1 MSVNDLTLAKNL
13 TVRANDLCV
22 GLETGEAPILEMV
35 TGVTRDLL
43 VWWFAQG
50 HIDAREYNYH
60 PGQRQAILN
69 AIYAHEGL
77 KAPLPKDLYAELAA
91 DELLAS
97 AGLIKELS
105 LPKNAHPKYCMKMAT
120 GTGKTWVLQA
130 LLIWQYLNAKH
141 HDGQDTGT
149 SFSTNFLIVAPG
161 LIVYDRLL
169 VAFLGKEHE
178 GKRNFETSDLA
189 KYQSLFVPDTY
200 RLEIFS
206 FVQSAVATKE
216 DIGRKVTGGGLIAIT
231 NWHLLAGLEEVLS
244 EGEVIDPGQ
253 AIEPDQVVKS
263 VFPLR
268 PGKSAGNDLNQL
280 DQKFLRGGELQYLAD
295 LEHLVVFND
304 EAHHIHSVKKAD
316 ENTEV
321 EWQKSLTYIAAGKG
335 KHFVQV
341 DFSATPYNQIGS
353 GKSLAKAMFPHIVV
367 DFDLKTAMRAGL
379 VKSLVLDKRKEIA
392 SLELDFKAER
402 DEKNN
407 VIGLSDGQ
415 RVMLRAGLTKL
426 KKLEEDFARLDSQRR
441 PKMMV
446 VCEDTEVTPYVEGFF
461 RAEGLSD
468 EEFLRVDSGRKGE
481 LKKEDWN
488 RVREHLFDMDRHAQ
502 PRVII
507 SVLMLREGF
516 DVNNICVIVPLRS
529 TQAQILLEQ
538 TIGRGLRLM
547 WRDAEYAETKAENRQ
562 LIRQSKEPNSLIDV
576 LSIIEHP
583 AFMEFYAELMKEGL
597 VGETTDEAPGG
608 GATGDLIP
616 VGLREGYEEYDIG
629 IPFIL
634 EEEEETVSRK
644 DIALEKLAPFEG
656 FTLAQLKN
664 LVGKGD
670 KFTSHD
676 VETGKMFGDYRVD
689 GGIMTATGYNDYI
702 ARLVNR
708 VSLMLTEPLTES
720 KRSYANM
727 AKFPYMQ
734 IEKPQLAGLADRY
747 IRQRLF
753 GSEFAPLEDENWRM
767 LLLDP
772 VATHVITQLARA
784 IMAAEETRIEGETVV
799 NHRYLSEVAKLS
811 MRESF
816 SVEVVKCIYPRLPF
830 PSQSGN
836 LEKNFILWA
845 DADSTV
851 DAFCKINEQRHH
863 FTRLRYLKDDGL
875 PAFYSPDFIVRS
887 KDCIYLVETKAKG
900 QISHPNVQRKKMA
913 AVNWCA
919 NINRLPTEKRAE
931 REWHYVLLSEA
942 TFYEWRDK
950 NARMAEMLDFAR
962 LREQAGAVQANLL

>member
-13 TVRANDLCV
+13 TARVNDLCV

-35 TGVTRDLL
+35 AGVTRDLL

-69 AIYAHEGL
+69 AIYAHEVL
-77 KAPLPKDLYAELAA
+77 RAPLPKDLYAELAA

-97 AGLIKELS
+97 AGLTKELS
-105 LPKNAHPKYCMKMAT
+105 AAKNAHPKYCMKMAT

-141 HDGQDTGT
+141 HDRQDTGA

-169 VAFLGKEHE
+169 DAFLGKEHE
-178 GKRNFETSDLA
+178 GERNFETSDLA

-206 FVQSAVATKE
+206 FVQSAIATKE
-216 DIGRKVTGGGLIAIT
+216 EIGRKVTGGGLIAIT
-231 NWHLLAGLEEVLS
+231 NWHLLAGLEEVLN
-244 EGEVIDPGQ
+244 EEAVVDPGQ
-253 AIEPDQVVKS
+253 AIEPDQVVES

-280 DQKFLRGGELQYLAD
+280 DQNYVRGSELQYLAN
-295 LEHLVVFND
+295 LESLVVFND
-304 EAHHIHSVKKAD
+304 EAHHIHAVKKAD

-321 EWQKSLTYIAAGKG
+321 EWQKSLIYIAEGKG

-353 GKSLAKAMFPHIVV
+353 GKSLTKAMFPHIVV

-392 SLELDFKAER
+392 SLEFDFKAER
-402 DEKNN
+402 DEKGN

-426 KKLEEDFARLDSQRR
+426 KKLEEDFARLDQNRR

-446 VCEDTEVTPYVEGFF
+446 MCEDTEVTPYVEEFF

-468 EEFLRVDSGRKGE
+468 EEFLRVDSGKKGE
-481 LKKEDWN
+481 LKKDDWD
-488 RVREHLFDMDRHAQ
+488 RVRERLFDVDRHPQ

-547 WRDAEYAETKAENRQ
+547 WRESEYADTKTENRQ
-562 LIRQSKEPNSLIDV
+562 LIRQGKEPSSLIDV

-597 VGETTDEAPGG
+597 IGEMTDEAPGG
-608 GATGDLIP
+608 GATGDLIS
-616 VGLREGYEEYDIG
+616 VGLREGYEEYDIA

-644 DIALEKLAPFEG
+644 DIALEKLAPFDG

-689 GGIMTATGYNDYI
+689 GGVMTATGYNDYI

-727 AKFPYMQ
+727 TKFPYMQ
-734 IEKPQLAGLADRY
+734 IEKPKLAGLADRY

-753 GSEFAPLEDENWRM
+753 SVEFAPLEDENWRM
-767 LLLDP
+767 LLLDS

-799 NHRYLSEVAKLS
+799 NHRYLSEVGKLS

-816 SVEVVKCIYPRLPF
+816 SMEVVKCIYSR
-830 PSQSGN
+830 
-836 LEKNFILWA
+836 
-845 DADSTV
+845 
-851 DAFCKINEQRHH
+851 
-863 FTRLRYLKDDGL
+863 
-875 PAFYSPDFIVRS
+875 
-887 KDCIYLVETKAKG
+887 
-900 QISHPNVQRKKMA
+900 
-913 AVNWCA
+913 
-919 NINRLPTEKRAE
+919 
-931 REWHYVLLSEA
+931 
-942 TFYEWRDK
+942 
-950 NARMAEMLDFAR
+950 
-962 LREQAGAVQANLL
+962 

>member
-1 MSVNDLTLAKNL
+1 MSINDLTLAKNL
-13 TVRANDLCV
+13 TARVNDLCV
-22 GLETGEAPILEMV
+22 GLGTGEAPILEMV

-43 VWWFAQG
+43 VWWFGQG

-69 AIYAHEGL
+69 AIYAHEVL

-97 AGLIKELS
+97 AGLAKELS
-105 LPKNAHPKYCMKMAT
+105 APKNAHPKYCMKMAT

-141 HDGQDTGT
+141 HDGQDTGAT
-149 SFSTNFLIVAPG
+149 FSTNFLIVAPG

-169 VAFLGKEHE
+169 DAFLGKKHE
-178 GKRNFETSDLA
+178 GERNFETSDLA
-189 KYQSLFVPDTY
+189 KFQSLFVPDTY
-200 RLEIFS
+200 RQEIFS
-206 FVQSAVATKE
+206 FVQGGVATKE
-216 DIGRKVTGGGLIAIT
+216 EIGRKVTGGGLIAIT

-244 EGEVIDPGQ
+244 EEAVVDPGQ

-268 PGKSAGNDLNQL
+268 PGKSTGNDLNQL
-280 DQKFLRGGELQYLAD
+280 DQNYVRGSELQYLAD
-295 LEHLVVFND
+295 LASLVVFND
-304 EAHHIHSVKKAD
+304 EAHRIHAVKKAG
-316 ENTEV
+316 ETTEV
-321 EWQKSLTYIAAGKG
+321 EWQKSLIYIAEGKG

-353 GKSLAKAMFPHIVV
+353 GKNLTKAMFPHIVV
-367 DFDLKTAMRAGL
+367 DYDLKTAMKAGL

-402 DEKNN
+402 DEKGK

-426 KKLEEDFARLDSQRR
+426 KKLEEDFARLDPQRR

-446 VCEDTEVTPYVEGFF
+446 MCEDTDVSPFVEEFF
-461 RAEGLSD
+461 RAEGLRD
-468 EEFLRVDSGRKGE
+468 DEFLRVDSGKKDE
-481 LKKEDWN
+481 LKKDDWD
-488 RVREHLFDMDRHAQ
+488 RVRERLFDVDRHPQ

-547 WRDAEYAETKAENRQ
+547 WREAEYTDTKTENRQ
-562 LIRQSKEPNSLIDV
+562 LIRQGKEPDSLIDV
-576 LSIIEHP
+576 LSIVEHP

-597 VGETTDEAPGG
+597 VGETTDEAPGSG
-608 GATGDLIP
+608 TTGDLIP

-644 DIALEKLAPFEG
+644 EVALEKLAPFGG
-656 FTLAQLKN
+656 FTLAQLKS

-708 VSLMLTEPLTES
+708 VSLMLSEPLT
-720 KRSYANM
+720 KRSYANKD
-727 AKFPYMQ
+727 KFPYMQ
-734 IEKPQLAGLADRY
+734 IEKPKLAGLAERY

-753 GSEFAPLEDENWRM
+753 GGEFMPLEDENWRV

-784 IMAAEETRIEGETVV
+784 IMSVEETRIEGEMVV

-816 SVEVVKCIYPRLPF
+816 SVEVDKCIYPRLPY

-836 LEKNFILWA
+836 LEKSFILWA

-851 DAFCKINEQRHH
+851 EAFCKINEQRHD
-863 FTRLRYLKDDGL
+863 FARLRYLKDDGL

-887 KDCIYLVETKAKG
+887 EDCLYLVETKAKG
-900 QISHPNVQRKKMA
+900 QISHPNVQRKKVA

-919 NINRLPTEKRAE
+919 NINRLPADKRGD

-962 LREQAGAVQANLL
+962 LREQVGLLQARLL

>member
-13 TVRANDLCV
+13 TARVNDLCV
-22 GLETGEAPILEMV
+22 GLEAGEAPILEMV

-50 HIDAREYNYH
+50 HVDAREHNYH

-69 AIYAHEGL
+69 AIYAYEML

-97 AGLIKELS
+97 AGLMKELS

-149 SFSTNFLIVAPG
+149 TFSPNFLIVAPG

-169 VAFLGKEHE
+169 DAFLGKEHE
-178 GKRNFETSDLA
+178 GARNFETSDLA
-189 KYQSLFVPDTY
+189 KFQSLFVPETY
-200 RLEIFS
+200 RQEIFS

-216 DIGRKVTGGGLIAIT
+216 EIGRKVTGGGLIAIT
-231 NWHLLAGLEEVLS
+231 NWHLLAGLEEVLN
-244 EGEVIDPGQ
+244 EEAVIDPGR
-253 AIEPDQVVKS
+253 AIELDQVVES
-263 VFPLR
+263 VLPVR
-268 PGKSAGNDLNQL
+268 PGKSTGNDLNQL
-280 DQKFLRGGELQYLAD
+280 DQKYLRGSELQYLAD
-295 LEHLVVFND
+295 LESLVVFND

-321 EWQKSLTYIAAGKG
+321 EWQKSLTYIAEGKG

-353 GKSLAKAMFPHIVV
+353 GKSLTKTMFPHIVV
-367 DFDLKTAMRAGL
+367 DFDLKTAMRTGL

-392 SLELDFKAER
+392 SLDLDFKAER
-402 DEKNN
+402 DEKGG

-415 RVMLRAGLTKL
+415 RVMLRTGLTKL
-426 KKLEEDFARLDSQRR
+426 KKLEEDFARLDPLQR

-446 VCEDTEVTPYVEGFF
+446 MCEDTEVTPYVEEFF

-481 LKKEDWN
+481 LKKEDWA

-502 PRVII
+502 PRVIV

-547 WRDAEYAETKAENRQ
+547 WRGAEYAEAKAENRK
-562 LIRQSKEPNSLIDV
+562 LIRQGKEPSSLIDV

-597 VGETTDEAPGG
+597 VGETTDEAPDG
-608 GATGDLIP
+608 GATGDLIS
-616 VGLREGYEEYDIG
+616 VGLREGYQEFDIG

-634 EEEEETVSRK
+634 EEEEETVSHK
-644 DIALEKLAPFEG
+644 DIPLEKLAPFEG

-689 GGIMTATGYNDYI
+689 GGVMTATGYNDYI

-708 VSLMLTEPLTES
+708 VSLMLSVPLT
-720 KRSYANM
+720 KRGYANENR
-727 AKFPYMQ
+727 FPYMQ
-734 IEKPQLAGLADRY
+734 IEKPKLAGLADRY

-753 GSEFAPLEDENWRM
+753 GGGEFAPLEDENWRI

-784 IMAAEETRIEGETVV
+784 IMAAEEIRVEGETVV
-799 NHRYLSEVAKLS
+799 NHRYLSEVANLS

-816 SVEVVKCIYPRLPF
+816 SVEVVKCIYPRLPY

-900 QISHPNVQRKKMA
+900 QVSHPNVQRKKMA
-913 AVNWCA
+913 AVNWCG
-919 NINRLPTEKRAE
+919 NTNRLPAEKRAK

-962 LREQAGAVQANLL
+962 LRGQTGAAQASLL

>member
-13 TVRANDLCV
+13 TTRVNDLCV

-50 HIDAREYNYH
+50 HVDAREYNYH
-60 PGQRQAILN
+60 SGQRQAILN
-69 AIYAHEGL
+69 AIYAHEVL

-105 LPKNAHPKYCMKMAT
+105 APKNAHPKYCMKMAT

-130 LLIWQYLNAKH
+130 LLIWQYLNAKRH
-141 HDGQDTGT
+141 EAQDTGT
-149 SFSTNFLIVAPG
+149 TFSPNFLIVAPG

-169 VAFLGKEHE
+169 DAFLGKEHE
-178 GKRNFETSDLA
+178 GERNFETSDLA
-189 KYQSLFVPDTY
+189 KFQSLFVPDTY
-200 RLEIFS
+200 RQEIFS
-206 FVQSAVATKE
+206 FVQGAVATKE
-216 DIGRKVTGGGLIAIT
+216 EIGRKVTGGGLIAIT
-231 NWHLLAGLEEVLS
+231 NWHLLAGLEEVLN
-244 EGEVIDPGQ
+244 EEAVVDPGQ
-253 AIEPDQVVKS
+253 AIEPDQVVES
-263 VFPLR
+263 VLPVR
-268 PGKSAGNDLNQL
+268 PGKSTGNDLNQL
-280 DQKFLRGGELQYLAD
+280 DQKYLRGSELQYLAD
-295 LEHLVVFND
+295 LESLVVFND
-304 EAHHIHSVKKAD
+304 EAHHIHAVKKAD

-321 EWQKSLTYIAAGKG
+321 EWQKSLTYIANDKG
-335 KHFVQV
+335 KYFVQV

-353 GKSLAKAMFPHIVV
+353 GKSLTKAMFPHIVV
-367 DFDLKTAMRAGL
+367 DFDLKTAMRTGL

-392 SLELDFKAER
+392 SLDLDFKAER
-402 DEKNN
+402 DEKGR

-426 KKLEEDFARLDSQRR
+426 KKLEEDFARLDPLQR

-446 VCEDTEVTPYVEGFF
+446 MCEDTEATPYVEEFF

-481 LKKEDWN
+481 LKKEDWA

-502 PRVII
+502 PRVIV

-547 WRDAEYAETKAENRQ
+547 WRGVEYAEVKAENRK
-562 LIRQSKEPNSLIDV
+562 LIRQGKEPSSLIDV

-597 VGETTDEAPGG
+597 VGEMTDEAPDG
-608 GATGDLIP
+608 GATGDLIS
-616 VGLREGYEEYDIG
+616 VGLREWYQEFDIG

-644 DIALEKLAPFEG
+644 DIPLEELAPFVG
-656 FTLAQLKN
+656 FTFTQLKN

-676 VETGKMFGDYRVD
+676 VETGRMFGDYRVD

-708 VSLMLTEPLTES
+708 VSLMLSVPLT
-720 KRSYANM
+720 KRGYANEN
-727 AKFPYMQ
+727 KFPYMQ
-734 IEKPQLAGLADRY
+734 IEKPKLAGLADRY

-753 GSEFAPLEDENWRM
+753 GGEFAPLEDENWRL

-772 VATHVITQLARA
+772 VATHVVTQLARA
-784 IMAAEETRIEGETVV
+784 IMAAEEICIEGETVV
-799 NHRYLSEVAKLS
+799 NHRYLSEVANLS
-811 MRESF
+811 MRGSF
-816 SVEVVKCIYPRLPF
+816 SVEVVKCIYPRLPY
-830 PSQSGN
+830 PSQSGI

-887 KDCIYLVETKAKG
+887 EDCIYLVETKAKG
-900 QISHPNVQRKKMA
+900 QVSHPNVQRKKMA

-919 NINRLPTEKRAE
+919 NINRLSAEKRAN
-931 REWHYVLLSEA
+931 REWHYVLLSEV

-962 LREQAGAVQANLL
+962 LREQAGAVQASLL

>member
-13 TVRANDLCV
+13 TARVNDLCV

-50 HIDAREYNYH
+50 HVDAREYNYH
-60 PGQRQAILN
+60 QGQRQAILN
-69 AIYAHEGL
+69 AIYAHEVL

-97 AGLIKELS
+97 AGLLKELS

-141 HDGQDTGT
+141 HDGQETGT
-149 SFSTNFLIVAPG
+149 TFSTDFLIVAPG

-169 VAFLGKEHE
+169 DAFLGKEHE
-178 GKRNFETSDLA
+178 GERNFETSDLV
-189 KYQSLFVPDTY
+189 KFQSLFVPDTY
-200 RLEIFS
+200 RQEIFS

-216 DIGRKVTGGGLIAIT
+216 EIGRKVTGGGLIAIT
-231 NWHLLAGLEEVLS
+231 NWHLLAGLEEVLND
-244 EGEVIDPGQ
+244 EAVIDPGR
-253 AIEPDQVVKS
+253 AIEPDQVVES
-263 VFPLR
+263 VLPVR
-268 PGKSAGNDLNQL
+268 PGKSTGNDLNQL
-280 DQKFLRGGELQYLAD
+280 DQKYLRGSELQYLAD
-295 LEHLVVFND
+295 LESLVVFND

-321 EWQKSLTYIAAGKG
+321 EWQKSLTYIADNKG
-335 KHFVQV
+335 KYFVQV

-353 GKSLAKAMFPHIVV
+353 GKSLTKAMFPHIVV
-367 DFDLKTAMRAGL
+367 DFDLKTAMRTGL

-402 DEKNN
+402 DEKGK

-426 KKLEEDFARLDSQRR
+426 KKLEEDFARLDPRRR

-446 VCEDTEVTPYVEGFF
+446 MCEDTEVTPYVEEFF

-481 LKKEDWN
+481 LKKEDWA

-502 PRVII
+502 PRVIV

-547 WRDAEYAETKAENRQ
+547 WRGAEYAEAKSENRQ
-562 LIRQSKEPNSLIDV
+562 LIRQGKEPSSLIDV

-597 VGETTDEAPGG
+597 VGETTDEAPDG
-608 GATGDLIP
+608 GATGDLIS
-616 VGLREGYEEYDIG
+616 VGLREGYQEFDIG

-644 DIALEKLAPFEG
+644 DIPLEKLAPFEG
-656 FTLAQLKN
+656 FTLTQLKN

-708 VSLMLTEPLTES
+708 VSLMLSVPLT
-720 KRSYANM
+720 KRGYANEN
-727 AKFPYMQ
+727 KFPYMQ
-734 IEKPQLAGLADRY
+734 IEKPKLAGLADRY

-753 GSEFAPLEDENWRM
+753 GGEFAPLEDENWRI

-784 IMAAEETRIEGETVV
+784 IMAAEEIRIEGETVV
-799 NHRYLSEVAKLS
+799 NHRYLSEVANLS

-816 SVEVVKCIYPRLPF
+816 SVEVVKCVYPKLPY

-851 DAFCKINEQRHH
+851 EAFCKINEQRHH

-919 NINRLPTEKRAE
+919 NINRLPAEKRAS
-931 REWHYVLLSEA
+931 RDWRYVLLSEA

-962 LREQAGAVQANLL
+962 LREQTGAIQASLL